1 MRSIAAGLI
10 MFGLTTVPLGAQGRN
25 GGGRAQAQGIPPGHL
40 PSAGECRVWYDNRP
54 PGHQPPPTSCREAE
68 RIASRDRDARIIYG
82 GHREGRDGWWGRGD
96 DVRSDRPRA
105 IPRRNPS
112 QYPYP
117 NRDAN
122 MRGGYGY
129 NTVPFNTGYNDGYD
143 KGREDA
149 RDRDSYDPVRH
160 SRYRSADHGY
170 DRRDGSKEEYK
181 QVYRAGFESGYEDG
195 YQGTNGGRPDGR
207 RGGNQR
213 PWPF

>member
-1 MRSIAAGLI
+1 
-10 MFGLTTVPLGAQGRN
+10 
-25 GGGRAQAQGIPPGHL
+25 
-40 PSAGECRVWYDNRP
+40 
-54 PGHQPPPTSCREAE
+54 
-68 RIASRDRDARIIYG
+68 
-82 GHREGRDGWWGRGD
+82 
-96 DVRSDRPRA
+96 
-105 IPRRNPS
+105 
-112 QYPYP
+112 
-117 NRDAN
+117 
-122 MRGGYGY
+122 MRGGYRY
-129 NTVPFNTGYNDGYD
+129 NTVPFDTGYKDGHD

-213 PWPF
+213 PWPS